1 MSSANAYQA
10 SVVCRLF
17 SHIATSKLLGWYRR
31 TFVTIRSQ
39 TLSIYIFVGMS
50 HHLLTDVRPEP
61 FIELRFRVD
70 NGHSTI
76 RELAGG
82 DELLNG

>member
-1 MSSANAYQA
+1 MSSTNAYQA

-17 SHIATSKLLGWYRR
+17 SHIATSKLLGSYRR
-31 TFVTIRSQ
+31 TFVSK

-50 HHLLTDVRPEP
+50 HHLLTDVRPEL